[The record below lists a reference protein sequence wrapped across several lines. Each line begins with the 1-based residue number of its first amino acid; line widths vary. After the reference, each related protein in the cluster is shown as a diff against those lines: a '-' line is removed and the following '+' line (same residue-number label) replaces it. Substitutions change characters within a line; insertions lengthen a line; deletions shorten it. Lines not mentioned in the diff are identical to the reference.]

1 MGRIDGN
8 SDARTSNHRSTHY
21 RAAPRWMPAWEEI
34 YDEWRLPLLR
44 YVHRLTR
51 DPHLAEDVTHEAF
64 LRLLREQREVRDPR
78 AWLFRVCTN
87 IVRDHARRLSTE
99 ERTPVLPEGPAPE
112 QPDVACE
119 RAEVVSIVR
128 SALGRLSPRD
138 REALLLRE
146 SGFRYA
152 EIAEVIGVRTE
163 IVPTLIARAMRRLQ
177 KSYLME
183 GRDVAS
189 A

>member
-1 MGRIDGN
+1 
-8 SDARTSNHRSTHY
+8 
-21 RAAPRWMPAWEEI
+21 
-34 YDEWRLPLLR
+34 
-44 YVHRLTR
+44 
-51 DPHLAEDVTHEAF
+51 
-64 LRLLREQREVRDPR
+64 
-78 AWLFRVCTN
+78 
-87 IVRDHARRLSTE
+87 VRDHARRLATE
-99 ERTPVLPEGPAPE
+99 ERNSVLPEGPAPE

-128 SALGRLSPRD
+128 SALERLSPRD

>member
-1 MGRIDGN
+1 
-8 SDARTSNHRSTHY
+8 
-21 RAAPRWMPAWEEI
+21 MPSWEAV
-34 YDEWRLPLLR
+34 YHEWRLPLLR

-51 DPHLAEDVTHEAF
+51 DPHAAEDVTHEAF
-64 LRLLREQREVRDPR
+64 LRLLREEREVRDPR

-87 IVRDHARRLSTE
+87 IVRDRARRLATE
-99 ERTPVLPEGPAPE
+99 ERYPVLPDISAPE
-112 QPDVACE
+112 PPDVACE
-119 RAEVVSIVR
+119 RAEVVSVVR
-128 SALGRLSPRD
+128 AALDRLSPRD

-163 IVPTLIARAMRRLQ
+163 IVPTLIARALRRLQ
-177 KSYLME
+177 KAYRSE